1 MVPALEEIACSMIV
15 RSIVLPAGER
25 GGGCSSWKSR
35 CYWIGGSSCALVR
48 GISVAKGNEV
58 DRASGIFRPAMAQ
71 YLSELDSLAFG
82 RLAQRERRCLTSTR
96 SGVQIPHRP
105 PDFQARALSWP
116 FCFLLRFGDDGGSGA
131 WLAFEG
137 GRCCRIASCCRCVG
151 CVLPN
156 RALLPLRRSPPS
168 PAAVISGVVATR
180 LPWPSP
186 AAAKADG
193 VTTLLL
199 SPSPACVC
207 PGQRSAPLKGT
218 QRSSNL
224 SPTIENT
231 TRIRTKSSL
240 TNEKQVGAFASPFG
254 AGRGPNNFA

>member
-1 MVPALEEIACSMIV
+1 MLV

-48 GISVAKGNEV
+48 VISATKGNEV

-137 GRCCRIASCCRCVG
+137 GRYQSGRCYHSRG
-151 CVLPN
+151 CAAVIFDVFTTFLRPDWQNRRCYHSLGGVLPN
-156 RALLPLRRSPPS
+156 PTFFTTPTGPSFVRNGVRCPMDGTPWSTWGRSGPLR
-168 PAAVISGVVATR
+168 SGNTVRFAIR
-180 LPWPSP
+180 R
-186 AAAKADG
+186 AK
-193 VTTLLL
+193 
-199 SPSPACVC
+199 
-207 PGQRSAPLKGT
+207 KW
-218 QRSSNL
+218 
-224 SPTIENT
+224 
-231 TRIRTKSSL
+231 
-240 TNEKQVGAFASPFG
+240 
-254 AGRGPNNFA
+254 

>member
-1 MVPALEEIACSMIV
+1 MLV

-35 CYWIGGSSCALVR
+35 CYWIGGSSCALAR
-48 GISVAKGNEV
+48 GISAAKGNEV
-58 DRASGIFRPAMAQ
+58 DRGSGIFRPAMAQ

-137 GRCCRIASCCRCVG
+137 GRCCRIASCCRCIG

-168 PAAVISGVVATR
+168 PAAVGFARLR
-180 LPWPSP
+180 LPRSVVRTFEGN
-186 AAAKADG
+186 AKKQQPQPHNRKHDPD
-193 VTTLLL
+193 
-199 SPSPACVC
+199 SDEIQPHK
-207 PGQRSAPLKGT
+207 R
-218 QRSSNL
+218 
-224 SPTIENT
+224 
-231 TRIRTKSSL
+231 
-240 TNEKQVGAFASPFG
+240 KQVGAFASPFG

>member
-1 MVPALEEIACSMIV
+1 MVPALEEIACSMLV

-48 GISVAKGNEV
+48 VISATKGNEV

-131 WLAFEG
+131 WLTFEG
-137 GRCCRIASCCRCVG
+137 GTL
-151 CVLPN
+151 LPN
-156 RALLPLRRSPPS
+156 RELLPLHWLR
-168 PAAVISGVVATR
+168 
-180 LPWPSP
+180 
-186 AAAKADG
+186 AAK
-193 VTTLLL
+193 
-199 SPSPACVC
+199 
-207 PGQRSAPLKGT
+207 
-218 QRSSNL
+218 SS
-224 SPTIENT
+224 
-231 TRIRTKSSL
+231 
-240 TNEKQVGAFASPFG
+240 AFATPPLSSFTCRRRFSPLAF
-254 AGRGPNNFA
+254 AQVSGPHL

>member
-1 MVPALEEIACSMIV
+1 M
-15 RSIVLPAGER
+15 
-25 GGGCSSWKSR
+25 
-35 CYWIGGSSCALVR
+35 VR
-48 GISVAKGNEV
+48 GISAAKGNEV

-131 WLAFEG
+131 WLTFEG
-137 GRCCRIASCCRCVG
+137 GDAAAESRVVAVALAACCQIERFCHSA
-151 CVLPN
+151 
-156 RALLPLRRSPPS
+156 ALLLHLPPS
-168 PAAVISGVVATR
+168 V
-180 LPWPSP
+180 
-186 AAAKADG
+186 
-193 VTTLLL
+193 
-199 SPSPACVC
+199 SPACVC